1 MNTPLTFSSSA
12 PDQKSWLTK
21 KAFPAVMKA
30 LPVANRVLPVA
41 NRVLPVAAT
50 FVPALRPVAAIVG
63 TISSLRR

>member
-21 KAFPAVMKA
+21 KAFPAVMK
-30 LPVANRVLPVA
+30 VLPVA

>member
-41 NRVLPVAAT
+41 AT

>member
-1 MNTPLTFSSSA
+1 MNTPLTFSTAAA

-41 NRVLPVAAT
+41 AT
-50 FVPALRPVAAIVG
+50 FVPALRPVAAVVG
-63 TISSLRR
+63 AISSLRR

>member
-12 PDQKSWLTK
+12 PDQKNWLTK

-30 LPVANRVLPVA
+30 LPVANRI
-41 NRVLPVAAT
+41 LPVAAT

-63 TISSLRR
+63 AVSSLRR

>member
-1 MNTPLTFSSSA
+1 MNTPLTFSTDA
-12 PDQKSWLTK
+12 PHQKSWLTK

-30 LPVANRVLPVA
+30 LPVA

>member
-1 MNTPLTFSSSA
+1 
-12 PDQKSWLTK
+12 
-21 KAFPAVMKA
+21 MKA
-30 LPVANRVLPVA
+30 LPVA